1 MGRVAQLTLYG
12 VITGSVYALLGISF
26 GLILGTTKR
35 FHFAYVA
42 SFAVGAYATY
52 WGAVEQRWPFAASM
66 IFALVAAMA
75 VGVASEVVAYE
86 PVERRARGDT
96 LIPIFVASLG
106 ITIAVDNGIQMR
118 FGSNGLPLSGLP
130 VHSYRLGPVA
140 FTSLDVMIFLVAWV
154 CVIGLSIFL
163 RTVVGSRIRAVQGNP
178 ELAEVVGIG
187 RRGIHILVFAI
198 GSGLAGVVGIL
209 WGSEYALTPTMGLS
223 PVFSAFVVVFVAGS
237 ISSPIR
243 FGMVGLI
250 IGLIAS
256 LSGIWLSARWQP
268 LVVFSILIAYLV
280 VRSMGFRGVGRASLL
295 SRRRVHA
302 PSEAVMNR

>member
-1 MGRVAQLTLYG
+1 
-12 VITGSVYALLGISF
+12 VYALLGISF